1 MDRIVKL
8 CYLVIFLISSIPM
21 AQAQDVV
28 VEGYFLQDSA
38 KLGERVGYVLKSRY
52 PSDLPVIFPDST
64 YDFGNFEY
72 LDKQIFSSYSEDS
85 ISLDSAVY
93 WISNFSLDSVQAFRM
108 PVYEV
113 LNYDSISHFPP
124 SANLALT
131 LTIDEIPEELAFEEN
146 NSYLNIPQAFNYP
159 YLIIGVSILVILLV
173 LAFVIFGKGVF
184 NRWKAYRERKKWRKF
199 ISNWDNSM
207 NDLVQQPDIK
217 KADELLGLWKN
228 YLENLTGLP
237 YKEWTSTEITI
248 HLNKPEIIKDF
259 RKIELIIYANR
270 VDDNI
275 REACDNLLKISE
287 GLLEE
292 KIEKIY
298 NHD

>member
-1 MDRIVKL
+1 VDRIVKL
-8 CYLVIFLISSIPM
+8 CYLLIFLISSIPF
-21 AQAQDVV
+21 AKGQDVV

-38 KLGERVGYVLKSRY
+38 KLGERVGYVLKSNY
-52 PSDLPVIFPDST
+52 PSDLPIIFPDST
-64 YDFGNFEY
+64 FDFGNFEY
-72 LDKQIFSSYSEDS
+72 LDKQIFSSLSEDS
-85 ISLDSAVY
+85 ITIDSAVY

-108 PVYEV
+108 PVFEV
-113 LNYDSISHFPP
+113 LKYDSISHFPP
-124 SANLALT
+124 PATLALT

-146 NSYLNIPQAFNYP
+146 NTYLNIPIAFNYP
-159 YLIIGVSILVILLV
+159 YLIIGISVLVILLV
-173 LAFVIFGKGVF
+173 LAFVIFGKGLF
-184 NRWKAYRERKKWRKF
+184 KRWKAYRERKKWRTF
-199 ISNWDNSM
+199 ISNWEGSM
-207 NDLVQQPDIK
+207 SALVQHPGTK
-217 KADELLGLWKN
+217 EADELLGLWKN

-237 YKEWTSTEITI
+237 YKEWTATEISV

-275 REACDNLLKISE
+275 REACDNMLKISE

-292 KIEKIY
+292 KIDKIY